1 MVTPAVARSSAR
13 LWHSGLR
20 LGVEC
25 RFTAVRHLNNLGNS
39 CNELVYIIF
48 YVEKVLCLFPPL
60 AQNSAGI
67 PCVSMLVKF
76 CLIQFRFAVIIA
88 KMIRS
93 FTSLFSFGI
102 EFCSLTCHKDV
113 I

>member
-1 MVTPAVARSSAR
+1 MSFYRSSGR
-13 LWHSGLR
+13 LKYAVSGQK
-20 LGVEC
+20 
-25 RFTAVRHLNNLGNS
+25 VRHLNNLGNS

-113 I
+113 IRQFLN